1 MKRLVVSAIAIATL
15 LAPTASFAAT
25 PTLPDSIAT
34 PGALN
39 PSVTQANIATTIC
52 TLGFTSKIRPPASYT
67 TKLKKQQLRTP
78 PYSRYGST
86 STKLFEE
93 DHLIS
98 LELGGA
104 PYDPKNLWPEP
115 WAGSTGARSK
125 DKLENTLHA
134 LVCAHQI
141 TLKDAQTAIA
151 SNWYAAYQKYVNG

>member
-1 MKRLVVSAIAIATL
+1 MKRLAVVALSALL
-15 LAPTASFAAT
+15 LASTSFSQAAL
-25 PTLPDSIAT
+25 PALPDSTAT
-34 PGALN
+34 PGAIN
-39 PSVTQANIATTIC
+39 PKVTQANIATTIC
-52 TLGFTSKIRPPASYT
+52 TLGFTSTIRPPAGYT
-67 TKLKKQQLRTP
+67 TKLKREQLRTT

-115 WAGSTGARSK
+115 WAGSTGARTK
-125 DKLENTLHA
+125 DKLENKLHA

-151 SNWYAAYQKYVNG
+151 INWYAAYQKYVIG

>member
-1 MKRLVVSAIAIATL
+1 MKPLAVSAIAAVL
-15 LAPTASFAAT
+15 LAVITTAQAAS
-25 PTLPDSIAT
+25 PALPDATTT

-39 PSVTQANIATTIC
+39 PKVTQANIATTIC
-52 TLGFTSKIRPPASYT
+52 TIGFTSKIRPPASYT
-67 TKLKKQQLRTP
+67 TKLKREQLRTA

-104 PYDPKNLWPEP
+104 PYDPKNLWPEH
-115 WAGSTGARSK
+115 WAGATGARAK

-151 SNWYAAYQKYVNG
+151 TNWYAAYQRYVN

>member
-1 MKRLVVSAIAIATL
+1 MSRLAVTVLTATL
-15 LAPTASFAAT
+15 LALAPTVQSAT
-25 PTLPDSIAT
+25 PALPDSSVT

-39 PSVTQANIATTIC
+39 PNVTQANIASTIC

-67 TKLKKQQLRTP
+67 TKLKRQQLRTA

-115 WAGSTGARSK
+115 WGGATGARTK

-141 TLKDAQTAIA
+141 TLSEAQIAIA
-151 SNWYAAYQKYVNG
+151 TNWYAAYLKFVLG